1 MRTGRVIRTVA
12 ILLATVGMCLPQM
25 AFAQLPTTATT
36 PPTPAVVDIALAD
49 GGVLHGQLV
58 DLQSRN
64 VANVPVS
71 VRAQSQEVA
80 RAMTTNDGRFA
91 VTGLRGGVYQVAAG
105 DGQGV
110 YRLWTA
116 NAAPPS
122 AQKDA
127 LVYTQFGAGGGGG
140 LKMLLANP
148 IVVAGVVATAIAV
161 PVAIANA
168 SPASP

>member
-1 MRTGRVIRTVA
+1 M
-12 ILLATVGMCLPQM
+12 
-25 AFAQLPTTATT
+25 
-36 PPTPAVVDIALAD
+36 
-49 GGVLHGQLV
+49 
-58 DLQSRN
+58 
-64 VANVPVS
+64 
-71 VRAQSQEVA
+71 
-80 RAMTTNDGRFA
+80 
-91 VTGLRGGVYQVAAG
+91 
-105 DGQGV
+105 
-110 YRLWTA
+110 WTA